1 MANEL
6 WIIEWTY
13 SPANYFEEPLQISE
27 KHFELIAQDGKVE
40 AKVDHDPRSDLCD
53 QLDTELKL
61 RFQGVQLVSRVPYKL
76 SQPSVHCRNPDG
88 TSIFVCVGTVAA
100 KASVSADF
108 KITDKNGNVIANS
121 RAERIE
127 RKRSLGILA
136 AKHGISDTVARKIL
150 QSYNNAID
158 NPDNCF
164 FYLYEIKDALAKHF
178 KGENKAIDQLKLS
191 KTRWRTFR
199 ELANVVPLKQ
209 GRHRGKMISG
219 LRNANRD
226 ELDTA
231 MDIAVEMVEK
241 YLKHLDEGRT

>member
-13 SPANYFEEPLQISE
+13 SPANYFEKPLQISE
-27 KHFELIAQDGKVE
+27 KHFELVAQDGKVE
-40 AKVDHDPRSDLCD
+40 AKVDHNPRPDLCD

-61 RFQGVQLVSRVPYKL
+61 RFQEVQLVSRDPYKL
-76 SQPSVHCRNPDG
+76 SQPSVHCHNPEG
-88 TSIFVCVGTVAA
+88 TRIFLCEGTVAA

-108 KITDKNGNVIANS
+108 KITDKNGNVIADS

-127 RKRSLGILA
+127 KKRSLGILA
-136 AKHGISDTVARKIL
+136 AKHGISDSVARKIL

-164 FYLYEIKDALAKHF
+164 FYLYEITDALKKHF
-178 KGENKAIDQLKLS
+178 GNDNKTVKQLKLS
-191 KTRWRTFR
+191 KTRWRR
-199 ELANVVPLKQ
+199 LKELANAVPLKQ

-226 ELDTA
+226 ELDTS

-241 YLKHLDEGRT
+241 YLKYLDEGRT

>member
-6 WIIEWTY
+6 WIIKWTY

-27 KHFELIAQDGKVE
+27 EHFELIAQDGKVE
-40 AKVDHDPRSDLCD
+40 AKVDHNPRPDLCD
-53 QLDTELKL
+53 QLDTELRL
-61 RFQGVQLVSRVPYKL
+61 RFQGVQLVSRDPYKL
-76 SQPSVHCRNPDG
+76 SQPSVHCRKPDRTKIFLCEG
-88 TSIFVCVGTVAA
+88 TIAA

-136 AKHGISDTVARKIL
+136 AKHGISDTVAGKIL

-164 FYLYEIKDALAKHF
+164 VYLYEITDALKKHF
-178 KGENKAIDQLKLS
+178 
-191 KTRWRTFR
+191 RTTTK
-199 ELANVVPLKQ
+199 P
-209 GRHRGKMISG
+209 
-219 LRNANRD
+219 
-226 ELDTA
+226 
-231 MDIAVEMVEK
+231 
-241 YLKHLDEGRT
+241 